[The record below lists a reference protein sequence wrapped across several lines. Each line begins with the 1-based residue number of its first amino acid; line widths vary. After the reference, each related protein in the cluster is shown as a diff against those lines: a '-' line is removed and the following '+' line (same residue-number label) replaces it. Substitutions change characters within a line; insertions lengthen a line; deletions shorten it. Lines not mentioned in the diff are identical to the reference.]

1 MPKSS
6 GRKQEH
12 DQLSSWY
19 LRRSTLRALIVFVLA
34 IAGLGV
40 EYCRDGG
47 GRGPSEAASTDRDRF
62 EDQVFRIDHVIDG
75 DTAVLSDGTSVRLI
89 GIDAPEMVPVQ
100 QCGAMEATQ
109 LNRELIDEK
118 TVTLRLDPAETR
130 DRFGRLLAY
139 LEGCLG
145 RLSAGASGLSS
156 MITSA
161 DPHAVALFAVLATL
175 FFYLYW
181 QHKMVQFLLWGLAW
195 VVLMVRHTISRS
207 YINRLRFHGS
217 FQTFSCCRSP
227 ADSSSWVAWRSLL
240 RLSWVAEGR
249 C

>member
-6 GRKQEH
+6 GRKQER

-19 LRRSTLRALIVFVLA
+19 MRRSTLRTLIVLVLA
-34 IAGLGV
+34 VAGLGV

-47 GRGPSEAASTDRDRF
+47 GRRPSEAASTDRDRF

-118 TVTLRLDPAETR
+118 TVTVRLDPFETR

-139 LEGCLG
+139 LKRDETIVNVELVRSGWVCAFPFGDTRRFRDDISAAEAEARAAGRGVWGDCPPVPRGCP
-145 RLSAGASGLSS
+145 R
-156 MITSA
+156 
-161 DPHAVALFAVLATL
+161 
-175 FFYLYW
+175 
-181 QHKMVQFLLWGLAW
+181 
-195 VVLMVRHTISRS
+195 
-207 YINRLRFHGS
+207 
-217 FQTFSCCRSP
+217 
-227 ADSSSWVAWRSLL
+227 
-240 RLSWVAEGR
+240 
-249 C
+249 